1 MAVKCPQCRS
11 ENPDG
16 AAHCKNCG
24 LPLAA
29 KIPKPPELSPDHAP
43 TSPPPAA
50 PPQPSASGTAAFETQ
65 TLRPQD
71 KDFTPG
77 VLIAGKYKLLEEL
90 GRGGMGSV
98 FRAEQVSPIRREV
111 ALKIIKLGMDTR
123 RVVARFETER
133 QALAVMDHPGIAHVF
148 DAGATETGR
157 SFFVMECVHGIPI
170 DDYCD
175 RHRLPMRERLD
186 LFIDV
191 CHAVQ
196 HAHQKGVVHRDLKPS
211 NILVTVQDE
220 RPVPK
225 VIDFGIAKAT
235 GHQLAE
241 RTLYTEQGQLIGTPE
256 YMSPEQAEM
265 SGLDVDTRT
274 DIYSLGV
281 MLYEL
286 LVGELPFDPK
296 TLRSAGFGEIQRII
310 RDSEPPRPSTRASSL
325 GDRGTAVAE
334 RRKTD
339 PALMRKEL
347 KGDLDWIIMK
357 AMDKDRTRRYA
368 SASELAADI
377 ERHLRH
383 EPVSAGPPGMS
394 YRLKKYVRR
403 HKLGVAAASLILL
416 ALLAGIAGTSA
427 GLIKA
432 TRAEKKA
439 REEAQ
444 TAEQVTEFLVNLFK
458 VSDPSEARGNSIT
471 AREILE
477 KGAEKI
483 ETDLLGQPAIQSRM
497 METIGQV
504 YQSLGL
510 FSLAEPLLKKSLETR
525 RSALGEN
532 HYLTAAS
539 MINLAWLYI
548 SMRRTGEAETLV
560 QDGIRILE
568 TVLPEDNFL
577 LARGLVMLGMIQRD
591 RGELAPA
598 RDNLVRALAICEKTL
613 GPDHE
618 FTSYPLYHLGW
629 LHKLT
634 GEYDKAEKYYER
646 AYSVMKKA
654 LGPDH
659 PSVLWCLN
667 DMAVVADNKGDFEK
681 SKELYT
687 EALTSGEKIYGP
699 EHPFLAALFNNL
711 GILHLKLGEYQEAE
725 SCYRRSLAI
734 REKAFGPEHPYVA
747 GSRNNLG
754 LVYQETGNYAL
765 ARSCY
770 EKALAIYEKSGGGE
784 SLGVI
789 ETLVNMAVLDFFS
802 GRYHE
807 ARLGFERSLETS
819 ERILGPDHEKI
830 AGLLLDYALMLRVAG
845 EYEKAE
851 ALYGRA
857 LKIKEKVFGP
867 DTVGVAACLIGLG
880 KVCAAKGEVNKAD
893 QFYQRSLAI
902 YEKSKNPESA
912 DIFYAQASYWAV
924 SGDREKALKYLKL
937 SLEKGY
943 KRAFFNDPDLSSLRG
958 NRGFDA
964 LAAESRNR
972 FRIE

>member
-1 MAVKCPQCRS
+1 MAVKCPQCHS
-11 ENPDG
+11 ENPDS
-16 AAHCKNCG
+16 ASYCENCAQ
-24 LPLAA
+24 PLA
-29 KIPKPPELSPDHAP
+29 PAP
-43 TSPPPAA
+43 A
-50 PPQPSASGTAAFETQ
+50 TAAYDTQ

-77 VLIAGKYKLLEEL
+77 LLIAGKYKLLEEL

-123 RVVARFETER
+123 EVVTRFETER
-133 QALAVMDHPGIAHVF
+133 QALAMMDHPGIAHVF

-157 SFFVMECVHGIPI
+157 PFFVMEYVRGIPI

-175 RHRLPMRERLD
+175 RHRLSMRERLD
-186 LFIDV
+186 LFIAV

-196 HAHQKGVVHRDLKPS
+196 HAHQKGVIHRDLKPS
-211 NILVTVQDE
+211 NILVSVQDE
-220 RPVPK
+220 HPVPK

-286 LVGELPFDPK
+286 LVGTLPFDPK

-310 RDSEPPRPSTRASSL
+310 RETEPARPSTRVSTL
-325 GDRGTAVAE
+325 GADGTTAAE
-334 RRKTD
+334 KRKTNLV
-339 PALMRKEL
+339 LMQKEL

-357 AMDKDRTRRYA
+357 AMEKDRTRRYA
-368 SASELAADI
+368 TAAEIAADI

-383 EPVSAGPPGMS
+383 EPVSAGAPGTG

-403 HKLGVAAASLILL
+403 HKIGVAAASFILL

-439 REEAQ
+439 KEEAQ
-444 TAEQVTEFLVNLFK
+444 TAQQVTDFLVSLFK

-477 KGAEKI
+477 KGSEKI
-483 ETDLLGQPAIQSRM
+483 ENELVGQPLIQSRI
-497 METIGQV
+497 MESIGQV
-504 YQSLGL
+504 YQNLGL
-510 FSLAEPLLKKSLETR
+510 FKLAEPLLKKSLETR
-525 RSALGEN
+525 RNAVGEN
-532 HYLTAAS
+532 HYFTAAG
-539 MINLAWLYI
+539 MINLAWLYT
-548 SMRRTGEAETLV
+548 SLRRAGEAESLV
-560 QDGIRILE
+560 RDGLKILE
-568 TVLPEDNFL
+568 TVHPEENL
-577 LARGLVMLGMIQRD
+577 LQARGLIMLGMIQRD

-613 GPDHE
+613 GPDDE

-646 AYSVMKKA
+646 AYTIMEKK

-667 DMAVVADNKGDFEK
+667 DMAAVANNKGEFEK
-681 SKELYT
+681 SKELYHK
-687 EALTSGEKIYGP
+687 AMTSGEKIYGP
-699 EHPFLAALFNNL
+699 EHPFLATLLNNL
-711 GILHLKLGEYQEAE
+711 GVLHGRLGEYKEAE
-725 SCYRRSLAI
+725 SCYRRSLGI

-747 GSRNNLG
+747 DSLNNLG
-754 LVYQETGNYAL
+754 LVYQETGNYSL
-765 ARSCY
+765 ARRYC
-770 EKALAIYEKSGGGE
+770 EKALAINEKAGGGDN
-784 SLGVI
+784 LGLA
-789 ETLVNMAVLDFFS
+789 ETLGNLAILDFFS
-802 GRYHE
+802 GHYDQ
-807 ARLGFERSLETS
+807 ARRGFERSLEID
-819 ERILGPDHEKI
+819 EKILGPDHSTI
-830 AGLLLDYALMLRVAG
+830 ANLLLDYALTLRVRG
-845 EYEKAE
+845 EYAKAE
-851 ALYGRA
+851 ALYERA
-857 LKIKEKVFGP
+857 LKIKEKVFGSEAL
-867 DTVGVAACLIGLG
+867 DVAACLINLA
-880 KVCAAKGEVNKAD
+880 KLYAAKGEVEKAD
-893 QFYQRSLAI
+893 AFYQRSLAI
-902 YEKSKNPESA
+902 YEKSRNLDHPDNP
-912 DIFYAQASYWAV
+912 DIPYAQACYWAV
-924 SGDREKALKYLKL
+924 SRDREKALKYLKL

-943 KRAFFNDPDLSSLRG
+943 KRPFFNDPDLSSLRG
-958 NRGFDA
+958 NREFDA
-964 LAAESRNR
+964 LAAESRSR
-972 FRIE
+972 FKIE